1 MRARASKTPSR
12 SPRSSTCERAR
23 RRGRLGGRP
32 VRAGGAVS
40 SLRGFAPGSGRS
52 PPRRQADRRRSRGHG
67 HRVHFLVSGK
77 ARPVLIV
84 SDQLD
89 PRLGEL
95 LALRLLRLSKLGER
109 EQEEVR
115 RGREPSLLHL
125 APDRFDLPDENAAM
139 IAALV
144 RVHRSA
150 IDPRTVGHLDRD
162 ELRTVHGL
170 IARHY
175 RLDLHQLIRAELQ
188 RLAAAQRGRRM

>member
-1 MRARASKTPSR
+1 VNGLAGAVVWAVVPFVPEAPFRLYAGSRQAPVAVPRADKLIAA
-12 SPRSSTCERAR
+12 AR
-23 RRGRLGGRP
+23 
-32 VRAGGAVS
+32 GGADTE
-40 SLRGFAPGSGRS
+40 FT
-52 PPRRQADRRRSRGHG
+52 
-67 HRVHFLVSGK
+67 FLVSGK